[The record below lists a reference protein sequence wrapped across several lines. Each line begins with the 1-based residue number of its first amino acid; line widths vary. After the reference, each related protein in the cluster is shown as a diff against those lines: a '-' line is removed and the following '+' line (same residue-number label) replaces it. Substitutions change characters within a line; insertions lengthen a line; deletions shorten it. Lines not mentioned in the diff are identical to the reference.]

1 MNHLAARLLTRLYPR
16 PWRDRYGA
24 EFETFLQSGEGGFG
38 TSANVILSATWE
50 HIFPTRGSNMDRD
63 PHSFQLQSWCVRAP
77 WAIFGLAP
85 LLLLAGAWFVA
96 LSVLWSG
103 WKIFLPGTD
112 TPFIRVYELRE
123 IVYFNIGRL
132 LYFVAPIIVGWGIG
146 LIATR
151 QRSKAVW
158 PTIGLV
164 LIAFIGGTA
173 QVHASRIAVH
183 SGIGHISM
191 DFALGTSVQGVPNG
205 LFHALVIF
213 LLTALPYLFWRLQK
227 ARTLFS

>member
-1 MNHLAARLLTRLYPR
+1 M
-16 PWRDRYGA
+16 G
-24 EFETFLQSGEGGFG
+24 
-38 TSANVILSATWE
+38 
-50 HIFPTRGSNMDRD
+50 
-63 PHSFQLQSWCVRAP
+63 
-77 WAIFGLAP
+77 
-85 LLLLAGAWFVA
+85 
-96 LSVLWSG
+96 
-103 WKIFLPGTD
+103 
-112 TPFIRVYELRE
+112 LRE
-123 IVYFNIGRL
+123 FVYFQHRQADCAFSG
-132 LYFVAPIIVGWGIG
+132 APILVSGWGIG

-227 ARTLFS
+227 AASFPSSRPFAHW